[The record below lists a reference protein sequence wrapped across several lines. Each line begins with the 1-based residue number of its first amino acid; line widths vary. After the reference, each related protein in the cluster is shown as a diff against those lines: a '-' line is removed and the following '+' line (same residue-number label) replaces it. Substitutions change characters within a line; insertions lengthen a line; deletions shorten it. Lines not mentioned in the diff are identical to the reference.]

1 MKGCFMGAR
10 GSNRIDFVFADGRKE
25 RFAQRLELCPAV
37 IHADNMEEHRAFLR
51 ETEVILCTWD
61 MLPLTER
68 ELEEYFPALKLV
80 LYAAGS
86 VQYFA
91 RPFLSRGA
99 RICSAWGSMCYPV
112 AQFTVSCIVL
122 ANKGAFHAAR
132 LAEQG
137 RHAQGHALATEHY
150 PGSYSGTK
158 VGVLGAGKIGSLVI
172 RALRQLGVEVLLFD
186 PFCSAARAEQ
196 LGASLCSLETV
207 FRGCQTV
214 SNHLADNARTRG
226 ILDYRLFSA
235 MRPDAAFINTGRGA
249 QVIEPDLVR
258 ALEEEPGRLAVLD
271 VTWPEPV
278 EAGHAFL
285 RLPNVVLFPHIA
297 GYARREVLRM
307 PDAMLEELSRY
318 LRGEPLQFEVTAD
331 MLDTMA

>member
-1 MKGCFMGAR
+1 M
-10 GSNRIDFVFADGRKE
+10 I
-25 RFAQRLELCPAV
+25 
-37 IHADNMEEHRAFLR
+37 
-51 ETEVILCTWD
+51 
-61 MLPLTER
+61 
-68 ELEEYFPALKLV
+68 
-80 LYAAGS
+80 
-86 VQYFA
+86 
-91 RPFLSRGA
+91 
-99 RICSAWGSMCYPV
+99 
-112 AQFTVSCIVL
+112 
-122 ANKGAFHAAR
+122 
-132 LAEQG
+132 
-137 RHAQGHALATEHY
+137 
-150 PGSYSGTK
+150 
-158 VGVLGAGKIGSLVI
+158 
-172 RALRQLGVEVLLFD
+172 
-186 PFCSAARAEQ
+186 
-196 LGASLCSLETV
+196 SLCSLETV
-207 FRGCQTV
+207 FRECQTV